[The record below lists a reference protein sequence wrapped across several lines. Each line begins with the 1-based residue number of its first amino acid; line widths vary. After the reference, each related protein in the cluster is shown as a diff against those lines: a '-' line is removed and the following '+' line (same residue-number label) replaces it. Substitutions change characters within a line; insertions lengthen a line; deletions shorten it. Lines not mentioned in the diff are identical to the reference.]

1 MTNEVL
7 FEQNNNSMSEIAW
20 AFTVYSLVPYLGIL
34 FVPPA
39 ILCGVSAVY
48 LSSKNRGLG
57 GRKLS
62 FNSLIF
68 SFIIL
73 FGQIFL
79 WFLLYYIPEISRK
92 L

>member
-7 FEQNNNSMSEIAW
+7 FEQNNVMSEIAW
-20 AFTVYSLVPYLGIL
+20 ALTVYSLVPYLGIL

-39 ILCGVSAVY
+39 ILCGISAVY
-48 LSSKNRGLG
+48 FSNKNRRLG

-62 FNSLIF
+62 VNSLIF